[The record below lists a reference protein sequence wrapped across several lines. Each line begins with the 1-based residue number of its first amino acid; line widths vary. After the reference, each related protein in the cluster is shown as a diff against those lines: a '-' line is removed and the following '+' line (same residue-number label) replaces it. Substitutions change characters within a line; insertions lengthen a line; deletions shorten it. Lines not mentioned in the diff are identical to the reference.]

1 MPRRSL
7 AYPELITVRPM
18 LVVVFTRQ
26 LSSMLTN
33 GVPIVLALDT
43 LAHQPEDE
51 LFGDIVDACS
61 QKIQTGGSF
70 SAATAQFPKVFPT
83 MFQTM
88 IHIGE
93 QTGSLDVALDRL
105 ALWLER
111 DQGLRQRLRSALTY
125 PGFVIILAVLMALTI
140 FYTIMP
146 TFVNIFADMQSELPL
161 PTKLLLGMT
170 EALRSPPQVLC
181 MLAVLVAGV
190 TAFRRWKNSHRG
202 SLQFYRLCK
211 RIPLIGSMMVY
222 GGLARYC
229 SAMEALLNSGMNL
242 TQALRLAGN
251 ACGDPLLREDS
262 VELVKSV
269 SEGNLLAEHLEG
281 RDEIYPG
288 TLRSMLSVGEE
299 TSALPDMFGRTA
311 AFYELEM
318 NFKVEALGAALE
330 PLMLAVVALVVAT
343 VILSIF
349 LPLYSSLGKLG

>member
-1 MPRRSL
+1 MRTRDINQPD
-7 AYPELITVRPM
+7 LIRVDSM

-26 LSSMLTN
+26 LSSMLAS

-43 LAHQPEDE
+43 LSHQPEDE
-51 LFGDIVDACS
+51 VFGDVIDDCS
-61 QKIQTGGSF
+61 QRIQKGGSF
-70 SAATAQFPKVFPT
+70 SAASSRFPKIFPP

-93 QTGSLDVALDRL
+93 QTGSLDESLNRL

-111 DQGLRQRLRSALTY
+111 DQALRQRLRSALTY
-125 PGFVIILAVLMALTI
+125 PTFVIILAALMALTI

-146 TFVNIFADMQSELPL
+146 TFVSIFADMQAELPL
-161 PTKLLLGMT
+161 TTKLMLGLT

-181 MLAVLVAGV
+181 MLAVVVAGV
-190 TAFRRWKNSHRG
+190 TAFRRWKNSPRGALHFHR
-202 SLQFYRLCK
+202 LVK
-211 RIPLIGSMMVY
+211 RIPLIGPMVVY

-229 SAMEALLNSGMNL
+229 SAMEALLSSGMNL

-251 ACGDPLLREDS
+251 ACGDPLLGDDS
-262 VELVKSV
+262 AAMLRSV
-269 SEGNLLAEHLEG
+269 SEGNLLAEHLGDRE
-281 RDEIYPG
+281 DIYPT
-288 TLRSMLSVGEE
+288 TLRSMLAVGEE
-299 TSALPDMFGRTA
+299 TSSLPDMFGRTA

-318 NFKVEALGAALE
+318 TFKVEALGAALE

-349 LPLYSSLGKLG
+349 LPLYSTLGKLA

>member
-7 AYPELITVRPM
+7 EHPELMTVPAM

-26 LSSMLTN
+26 LASMLAS
-33 GVPIVLALDT
+33 GVTIILALET
-43 LAHQPEDE
+43 LSHQPEDE
-51 LFGDIVDACS
+51 LFGDVIDDCS
-61 QKIQTGGSF
+61 QKIQKGGSF
-70 SAATAQFPKVFPT
+70 SVATTRYPKIFPP

-93 QTGSLDVALDRL
+93 QTGSLDESLNRL

-111 DQGLRQRLRSALTY
+111 DQALRQRLRSALTY
-125 PGFVIILAVLMALTI
+125 PTFVIILACLMALTI

-146 TFVNIFADMQSELPL
+146 TFVSIFADMAAELPL
-161 PTKLLLGMT
+161 TTRVMLGLT

-181 MLAVLVAGV
+181 MLAVSVAGV
-190 TAFRRWKNSHRG
+190 TAFRRWKNSPLG
-202 SLQFYRLCK
+202 ELQFHRMVK
-211 RIPLIGSMMVY
+211 RIPLIGPMVVY

-262 VELVKSV
+262 AAMVKSV
-269 SEGNLLAEHLEG
+269 SEGNLLAEHLSD
-281 RDEIYPG
+281 RQDIYPT
-288 TLRSMLSVGEE
+288 TLCGMLAIGEE
-299 TSALPDMFGRTA
+299 TSSLPEMFGRTG

-318 NFKVEALGAALE
+318 TFKVEALGAALE
-330 PLMLAVVALVVAT
+330 PLMLAVVALVVST

-349 LPLYSSLGKLG
+349 LPLYSTLGKLG

>member
-1 MPRRSL
+1 MARRSL
-7 AYPELITVRPM
+7 AYPELLTVPPM

-43 LAHQPEDE
+43 LSHQPEDE
-51 LFGDIVDACS
+51 LFGDVIDACS
-61 QKIQTGGSF
+61 QQIQKGGSF
-70 SAATAQFPKVFPT
+70 SSATTRFPKIFPT

-88 IHIGE
+88 VHIGE
-93 QTGSLDVALDRL
+93 QTGSLDVSLDRL

-111 DQGLRQRLRSALTY
+111 DQALRQRLRSALTY
-125 PGFVIILAVLMALTI
+125 PGFVIILAVIMALTI

-146 TFVNIFADMQSELPL
+146 TFVSIFADMQSELPL
-161 PTKLLLGMT
+161 PTKILLGIT
-170 EALRSPPQVLC
+170 EALRSPPQMLC
-181 MLAVLVAGV
+181 LLAGLVAGL
-190 TAFRRWKNSHRG
+190 TAFRRWKNSPRG

-211 RIPLIGSMMVY
+211 RVPLVGPMVVY

-229 SAMEALLNSGMNL
+229 SAMEALLASGMSL

-251 ACGDPLLREDS
+251 ACGDPLLREDAADM
-262 VELVKSV
+262 VRSV
-269 SEGNLLAEHLEG
+269 SEGNLLAEHLEA
-281 RDEIYPG
+281 REEIYPG

-299 TSALPDMFGRTA
+299 TSSLPEMYGRTA

-318 NFKVEALGAALE
+318 TFKVEALGAALE
-330 PLMLAVVALVVAT
+330 PLMLAVVAFVVAT